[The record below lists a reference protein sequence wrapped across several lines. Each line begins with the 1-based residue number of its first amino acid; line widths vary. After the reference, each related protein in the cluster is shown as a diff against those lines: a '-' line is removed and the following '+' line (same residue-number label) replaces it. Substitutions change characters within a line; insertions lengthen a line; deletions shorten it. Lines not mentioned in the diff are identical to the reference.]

1 MISIAQSRVNM
12 NWLRTSKE
20 IKNERRKAAP
30 ESQMKNLQRKIEKDV
45 IKTETLSSSIIKSKM
60 DATFKLNTEMNC
72 QEGAI
77 AMTATAATTT
87 INKPNAYFS
96 FSEVPVVL
104 NANQL
109 AGVLNI
115 SLTNAYCLL
124 RSENFPTLRIGR
136 RLLVSRDNL
145 LNWMNENSLAS

>member
-1 MISIAQSRVNM
+1 MVSIELSKTNM
-12 NWLRTSKE
+12 KWLRTSKE
-20 IKNERRKAAP
+20 KKDEQCKAAP
-30 ESQMKNLQRKIEKDV
+30 RELYQKKQTKKEKDV
-45 IKTETLSSSIIKSKM
+45 IKTETLSACIIESKK
-60 DATFKLNTEMNC
+60 DAPFKLNNEMNC

-77 AMTATAATTT
+77 AMTTTATTV
-87 INKPNAYFS
+87 NKPNAYYS

-109 AGVLNI
+109 ASVLNI

-145 LNWMNENSLAS
+145 LNWMNEHSLAS

>member
-1 MISIAQSRVNM
+1 M
-12 NWLRTSKE
+12 NNARPPPKSV
-20 IKNERRKAAP
+20 
-30 ESQMKNLQRKIEKDV
+30 MKNRNKKEKDV
-45 IKTETLSSSIIKSKM
+45 IKAETLSACIIESKT
-60 DATFKLNTEMNC
+60 DAPFKLNNEMNC

-77 AMTATAATTT
+77 AMTTTATTA
-87 INKPNAYFS
+87 NKPNAYFS

-145 LNWMNENSLAS
+145 LNWMNEHSLAS

>member
-1 MISIAQSRVNM
+1 MK
-12 NWLRTSKE
+12 WLRTSKE
-20 IKNERRKAAP
+20 IKNERCKAAP
-30 ESQMKNLQRKIEKDV
+30 EIHIKKATKKEKDV
-45 IKTETLSSSIIKSKM
+45 IKTETLSACIIESKK
-60 DATFKLNTEMNC
+60 DAIVKLNNETNC

-77 AMTATAATTT
+77 AMTTTAATT

-109 AGVLNI
+109 ASVLNI

>member
-1 MISIAQSRVNM
+1 MKRGGYAYFVENPRIWEDLIVPHPVEM
-12 NWLRTSKE
+12 
-20 IKNERRKAAP
+20 ER
-30 ESQMKNLQRKIEKDV
+30 QFMV
-45 IKTETLSSSIIKSKM
+45 VKTVRLPSIIEFNS
-60 DATFKLNTEMNC
+60 DAPCKLNNEMNC

-77 AMTATAATTT
+77 AMTTTATTA
-87 INKPNAYFS
+87 NKPNAYFS

-145 LNWMNENSLAS
+145 LNWMNEHSLAS

>member
-1 MISIAQSRVNM
+1 M

-20 IKNERRKAAP
+20 KKDEQCKAAP
-30 ESQMKNLQRKIEKDV
+30 RELYQKKQTKKEKDV
-45 IKTETLSSSIIKSKM
+45 IKTETLSSSIIEFKS
-60 DATFKLNTEMNC
+60 DAPCKLNNEMNC

-77 AMTATAATTT
+77 AMTTTATT
-87 INKPNAYFS
+87 INKPNAYYS

-109 AGVLNI
+109 ASVLNI

-145 LNWMNENSLAS
+145 LRWMDEHSLAS

>member
-1 MISIAQSRVNM
+1 MISISQSRVNM

-20 IKNERRKAAP
+20 KNDEQCKADPRELYRKK
-30 ESQMKNLQRKIEKDV
+30 QTKKEKDV
-45 IKTETLSSSIIKSKM
+45 IKTETLTACIIESKT
-60 DATFKLNTEMNC
+60 DAPFKLNNDMNC

-77 AMTATAATTT
+77 AMTTTAATTV
-87 INKPNAYFS
+87 NKPNAYYS

-109 AGVLNI
+109 ASVLNI

-124 RSENFPTLRIGR
+124 RSEDFPTLRIGR

-145 LNWMNENSLAS
+145 LNWMNERSLAS

>member
-1 MISIAQSRVNM
+1 M
-12 NWLRTSKE
+12 NGARPP
-20 IKNERRKAAP
+20 P

-45 IKTETLSSSIIKSKM
+45 IKTKTLSACIIESKT
-60 DATFKLNTEMNC
+60 DAIVKLNNETNC

-77 AMTATAATTT
+77 AMTTTAATT

>member
-1 MISIAQSRVNM
+1 M
-12 NWLRTSKE
+12 NNARPPPKSV
-20 IKNERRKAAP
+20 
-30 ESQMKNLQRKIEKDV
+30 MKNRNEKRKDV
-45 IKTETLSSSIIKSKM
+45 IKTETLTACIIESKM
-60 DATFKLNTEMNC
+60 DAPFKLNNEMNC

-77 AMTATAATTT
+77 AMTTTAATTV
-87 INKPNAYFS
+87 NKPNAYFS

>member
-1 MISIAQSRVNM
+1 
-12 NWLRTSKE
+12 
-20 IKNERRKAAP
+20 
-30 ESQMKNLQRKIEKDV
+30 
-45 IKTETLSSSIIKSKM
+45 
-60 DATFKLNTEMNC
+60 
-72 QEGAI
+72 
-77 AMTATAATTT
+77 MTTTAATT

-109 AGVLNI
+109 ASVLNI

>member
-1 MISIAQSRVNM
+1 M
-12 NWLRTSKE
+12 NNARPPPKSV
-20 IKNERRKAAP
+20 
-30 ESQMKNLQRKIEKDV
+30 MKNRNKKEKDV
-45 IKTETLSSSIIKSKM
+45 IKTETLSACIIESKT
-60 DATFKLNTEMNC
+60 DAPFKLNNEMNC

-77 AMTATAATTT
+77 AMTTATTV
-87 INKPNAYFS
+87 NKPNAYFS

>member
-1 MISIAQSRVNM
+1 LRSR
-12 NWLRTSKE
+12 T
-20 IKNERRKAAP
+20 
-30 ESQMKNLQRKIEKDV
+30 
-45 IKTETLSSSIIKSKM
+45 
-60 DATFKLNTEMNC
+60 
-72 QEGAI
+72 
-77 AMTATAATTT
+77 TATT

>member
-1 MISIAQSRVNM
+1 M
-12 NWLRTSKE
+12 NDARPPPK
-20 IKNERRKAAP
+20 IKKRNE
-30 ESQMKNLQRKIEKDV
+30 QRKEEKDV
-45 IKTETLSSSIIKSKM
+45 IKTETLSSSIIRKNT
-60 DATFKLNTEMNC
+60 DANYKLNNEMNC

-77 AMTATAATTT
+77 AMTTTAATT

-109 AGVLNI
+109 ASVLNI

-124 RSENFPTLRIGR
+124 RSESFPTLRIGR

-145 LNWMNENSLAS
+145 LNWMNEHSLAS

>member
-1 MISIAQSRVNM
+1 MK
-12 NWLRTSKE
+12 WLRTSKE
-20 IKNERRKAAP
+20 IKNERCKAAP
-30 ESQMKNLQRKIEKDV
+30 EIHIKKATKKEKDV
-45 IKTETLSSSIIKSKM
+45 IKTETLSACIIESKKV
-60 DATFKLNTEMNC
+60 AIVKLNNEMNC

-77 AMTATAATTT
+77 AMTTTAATT

-109 AGVLNI
+109 ASVLNI

>member
-1 MISIAQSRVNM
+1 MISIAQ
-12 NWLRTSKE
+12 LRTNMKWFRERRE
-20 IKNERRKAAP
+20 IKNERSKTAP
-30 ESQMKNLQRKIEKDV
+30 ERKMKTLQRKPEKDV
-45 IKTETLSSSIIKSKM
+45 IKTETLSSSIIEFKS
-60 DATFKLNTEMNC
+60 DAPCKLNNEMNC

-77 AMTATAATTT
+77 VMTTTATTV
-87 INKPNAYFS
+87 NKPNAYYS

-115 SLTNAYCLL
+115 SRANAYRLM
-124 RSENFPTLRIGR
+124 RSESFPTLRIGR

-145 LNWMNENSLAS
+145 LNWMNERSLAS

>member
-1 MISIAQSRVNM
+1 M
-12 NWLRTSKE
+12 NNARPPPKSV
-20 IKNERRKAAP
+20 
-30 ESQMKNLQRKIEKDV
+30 MKNRNKKEKDV
-45 IKTETLSSSIIKSKM
+45 IKTETLSACIIESKT
-60 DATFKLNTEMNC
+60 DAPSKLNNEMNC

-77 AMTATAATTT
+77 AMTTTAATTV
-87 INKPNAYFS
+87 NKPNAYFS

-136 RLLVSRDNL
+136 CLLVSRDNL

>member
-1 MISIAQSRVNM
+1 MQGRPRELYRKKQS
-12 NWLRTSKE
+12 K
-20 IKNERRKAAP
+20 K
-30 ESQMKNLQRKIEKDV
+30 EKDV
-45 IKTETLSSSIIKSKM
+45 IKTETQFPCIIESKM
-60 DATFKLNTEMNC
+60 DAHIKLNNEMNC

-77 AMTATAATTT
+77 AMTTTAATT
-87 INKPNAYFS
+87 INKPNAYYS

-109 AGVLNI
+109 ASVLNI

-145 LNWMNENSLAS
+145 LNWMNEHSLAS

>member
-1 MISIAQSRVNM
+1 M
-12 NWLRTSKE
+12 NDARPPPE
-20 IKNERRKAAP
+20 ICNEKP
-30 ESQMKNLQRKIEKDV
+30 QRKKEKDV
-45 IKTETLSSSIIKSKM
+45 IKTETQSPSIIEVKS
-60 DATFKLNTEMNC
+60 DAPCKLNNEMNC

-77 AMTATAATTT
+77 TMTTAATTA
-87 INKPNAYFS
+87 NKPNAYFS

>member
-1 MISIAQSRVNM
+1 M
-12 NWLRTSKE
+12 NNARPPPRELYRKE
-20 IKNERRKAAP
+20 KTK
-30 ESQMKNLQRKIEKDV
+30 KEKDV
-45 IKTETLSSSIIKSKM
+45 IKTETLSSSIIEFKS
-60 DATFKLNTEMNC
+60 DAPCKLNNETNC

-77 AMTATAATTT
+77 AMTTTATTV
-87 INKPNAYFS
+87 NKPNAYYS

-109 AGVLNI
+109 ASVLNI

-124 RSENFPTLRIGR
+124 RSEHFPTLRIGR

-145 LNWMNENSLAS
+145 LNWMNEHSLAS

>member
-1 MISIAQSRVNM
+1 MQGRPREM
-12 NWLRTSKE
+12 Y
-20 IKNERRKAAP
+20 RKK
-30 ESQMKNLQRKIEKDV
+30 QMKKEKDV
-45 IKTETLSSSIIKSKM
+45 IKTETLSSSIIEFKS
-60 DATFKLNTEMNC
+60 DAPCKLNNEMNC
-72 QEGAI
+72 QEEAI
-77 AMTATAATTT
+77 AMTTTATT
-87 INKPNAYFS
+87 INKPNAFYF

-109 AGVLNI
+109 ASVLNI

-145 LNWMNENSLAS
+145 LNWMNEHSLAS

>member
-12 NWLRTSKE
+12 KWLRTSKE
-20 IKNERRKAAP
+20 KKDERRKAAP
-30 ESQMKNLQRKIEKDV
+30 EICNEKPQRKKEKDV
-45 IKTETLSSSIIKSKM
+45 IKTETLSACIIESKT
-60 DATFKLNTEMNC
+60 DAPFKLNNEMNC

-77 AMTATAATTT
+77 AMTTTAATTA
-87 INKPNAYFS
+87 NKPNAYFS

>member
-1 MISIAQSRVNM
+1 
-12 NWLRTSKE
+12 
-20 IKNERRKAAP
+20 
-30 ESQMKNLQRKIEKDV
+30 
-45 IKTETLSSSIIKSKM
+45 
-60 DATFKLNTEMNC
+60 
-72 QEGAI
+72 
-77 AMTATAATTT
+77 MTTTTAANTF
-87 INKPNAYFS
+87 YS
-96 FSEVPVVL
+96 FSDLPLVL

>member
-1 MISIAQSRVNM
+1 M
-12 NWLRTSKE
+12 NDARPPPE
-20 IKNERRKAAP
+20 ICSEKT
-30 ESQMKNLQRKIEKDV
+30 QRKKVKDV
-45 IKTETLSSSIIKSKM
+45 IKTETLSACIIESKK
-60 DATFKLNTEMNC
+60 DAIVKLNNETNC

-77 AMTATAATTT
+77 AMTTTAATT

-109 AGVLNI
+109 ASVLNI

>member
-1 MISIAQSRVNM
+1 MIE
-12 NWLRTSKE
+12 KE
-20 IKNERRKAAP
+20 KKNERSKTAP
-30 ESQMKNLQRKIEKDV
+30 ENQNGRGITKLEKDV
-45 IKTETLSSSIIKSKM
+45 IKTKTLSACIIESKT
-60 DATFKLNTEMNC
+60 DAPFKLNNEMNC
-72 QEGAI
+72 LEGAI
-77 AMTATAATTT
+77 AMTTTATTN
-87 INKPNAYFS
+87 NKPNAYYS

-109 AGVLNI
+109 ASVLNI

>member
-1 MISIAQSRVNM
+1 M
-12 NWLRTSKE
+12 NDARPPPE
-20 IKNERRKAAP
+20 ICNEKP
-30 ESQMKNLQRKIEKDV
+30 QRKKEKDV
-45 IKTETLSSSIIKSKM
+45 IKTETQFPSIIEFNS
-60 DATFKLNTEMNC
+60 DAPCKLNNEMNC

-77 AMTATAATTT
+77 AMTTTATTA
-87 INKPNAYFS
+87 NKPNAYFS

-145 LNWMNENSLAS
+145 LNWMNEHSLAS

>member
-1 MISIAQSRVNM
+1 M
-12 NWLRTSKE
+12 NDARPPPKSV
-20 IKNERRKAAP
+20 
-30 ESQMKNLQRKIEKDV
+30 MKNTTKSEKDV
-45 IKTETLSSSIIKSKM
+45 IKTETLSSSIIEIKT
-60 DATFKLNTEMNC
+60 DAPCKLNNETNC

-77 AMTATAATTT
+77 TMTTTAATT

-109 AGVLNI
+109 ASVLNI

-124 RSENFPTLRIGR
+124 RSESFPTLRIGR

-145 LNWMNENSLAS
+145 LNWMNEHSLAS

>member
-1 MISIAQSRVNM
+1 M
-12 NWLRTSKE
+12 NDARPPPE
-20 IKNERRKAAP
+20 ICNEKP
-30 ESQMKNLQRKIEKDV
+30 QRKKEKDV
-45 IKTETLSSSIIKSKM
+45 IKTETLSACIIESKT
-60 DATFKLNTEMNC
+60 DAPFKLNNEMNC

-77 AMTATAATTT
+77 AMTTTATTA
-87 INKPNAYFS
+87 NKPNAYFS

>member
-1 MISIAQSRVNM
+1 M
-12 NWLRTSKE
+12 NNARPPPKSV
-20 IKNERRKAAP
+20 
-30 ESQMKNLQRKIEKDV
+30 MKNRNKKEKDV
-45 IKTETLSSSIIKSKM
+45 IKTETLSACIVESKM
-60 DATFKLNTEMNC
+60 DAPFKLNNEMNC

-77 AMTATAATTT
+77 AMTTTAATTV
-87 INKPNAYFS
+87 NKPNAYFS

>member
-1 MISIAQSRVNM
+1 M
-12 NWLRTSKE
+12 NNARPPPKSV
-20 IKNERRKAAP
+20 
-30 ESQMKNLQRKIEKDV
+30 MKKPQRKKEKDV
-45 IKTETLSSSIIKSKM
+45 IKTETLSACIIESKT
-60 DATFKLNTEMNC
+60 DAPSKLNNEMNC

-77 AMTATAATTT
+77 AMTTTAATTV
-87 INKPNAYFS
+87 NKPNAYFS

-109 AGVLNI
+109 ASVLNI

>member
-1 MISIAQSRVNM
+1 MR
-12 NWLRTSKE
+12 
-20 IKNERRKAAP
+20 NE
-30 ESQMKNLQRKIEKDV
+30 QRKEEKDV
-45 IKTETLSSSIIKSKM
+45 IKTETLSAYIIESKT
-60 DATFKLNTEMNC
+60 DAIVKLNNETNC

-77 AMTATAATTT
+77 AMTTTAATT

-109 AGVLNI
+109 ASVLNI

-124 RSENFPTLRIGR
+124 RSESFSTLRIGR

-145 LNWMNENSLAS
+145 LNWMNEHSLAS